1 MAENFINLD
10 RNTPMLLPADLR
22 DWVEEND
29 LVHFILEVV
38 AEIPSRQA
46 QVNTR
51 GTGSAQYPPSAML
64 ALLLYCYS
72 QGIYSSRKIERAT
85 HTHIGVRYLMANHH
99 PDHDTIA
106 SFRQRNKDYVKHAFV
121 TTVRIA
127 QELGLTNLGTM
138 AIDGTSL
145 RANAGRKTSMTYDQ
159 LEQLAIGLCEERM
172 ERAAQADEQEQDAQM
187 EAHTHSRGTIQNAL
201 AKINRNYEQR
211 RKDRETM
218 RAQVERSGVG
228 TLPQILPEKVAP
240 EKLVNVV
247 DPDCHVMKMKEGYC
261 AAGYNA
267 QVAVDTQ
274 SHLITAALIA
284 DSSIDSHQ
292 ILPVV
297 QAALENSGGAV
308 EVAVADA
315 GYDNN
320 HQIDQL
326 KQLYGVCA
334 VVAVKDPHRLG
345 KRFLQTRQRQ
355 RVRRLKIDRI
365 KELATPEGRNLM
377 HKRRTTVE
385 TVFGT
390 LKHAM
395 KFREFLTRGRENVAN
410 EWNLVSAAYNLKRLT
425 RLGA

>member
-1 MAENFINLD
+1 MAENFVCID
-10 RNTPMLLPADLR
+10 RTTPMLLPPDLR
-22 DWVEEND
+22 DWVEDND

-38 AEIPSRQA
+38 AEIPDHQA
-46 QVNTR
+46 SVNPR
-51 GTGSAQYPPSAML
+51 GSGSAQYPPSAML
-64 ALLLYCYS
+64 ALLLYCYT

-106 SFRQRNKDYVKHAFV
+106 RFRQRNKAYIKHAFV
-121 TTVRIA
+121 TTIRVA

-145 RANAGRKTSMTYDQ
+145 RASAGRKTSMTYDH
-159 LEQLAIGLCEERM
+159 LEQVAIGLCEERM
-172 ERAAQADEQEQDAQM
+172 EWAAQADEQEKHGPRK
-187 EAHTHSRGTIQNAL
+187 AHPCSRDTIHNAL
-201 AKINRNYEQR
+201 VKINRNHEER
-211 RKDRETM
+211 RKGRENM
-218 RAQVERSGVG
+218 RVQVERSGVG
-228 TLPQILPEKVAP
+228 TLPQLLPEKVAP
-240 EKLVNVV
+240 AKVVNVV

-267 QVAVDTQ
+267 QVAVDTK

-297 QAALENSGGAV
+297 EAAQQNSAGAIAV
-308 EVAVADA
+308 VVADA

-320 HQIDQL
+320 HQIHQV
-326 KQLYGVCA
+326 KQLYGVRS
-334 VVAVKDPHRLG
+334 VVGVQDPHRLG
-345 KRFLQTRQRQ
+345 ETHAQSRQRQ

-365 KELATPEGRNLM
+365 KELATAEGKSLM
-377 HKRRTTVE
+377 RKRRSTVE
-385 TVFGT
+385 AAFGII
-390 LKHAM
+390 KHAM

-410 EWNLVSAAYNLKRLT
+410 EWTLISAAYNLKRLT
-425 RLGA
+425 GLRA

>member
-1 MAENFINLD
+1 MAENLIDID
-10 RNTPMLLPADLR
+10 RNTPMLLPPDLR
-22 DWVEEND
+22 DWVENND
-29 LVHFILEVV
+29 LVHFILEMV
-38 AEIPSRQA
+38 AEIPNHQA
-46 QVNTR
+46 CINPR

-106 SFRQRNKDYVKHAFV
+106 CFRQRNKAYIKHAFV
-121 TTVRIA
+121 TTIRVA

-145 RANAGRKTSMTYDQ
+145 RASAGRKTSMTYGY
-159 LEQLAIGLCEERM
+159 LEQLAIDLCEERM
-172 ERAAQADEQEQDAQM
+172 ELAAQADEQEKAAPRK
-187 EAHTHSRGTIQNAL
+187 AHTHSRKTIRNAL
-201 AKINRNYEQR
+201 AKINHNHEKQRNN
-211 RKDRETM
+211 RENM
-218 RAQVERSGVG
+218 RIQVERSGVG
-228 TLPQILPEKVAP
+228 TLPQIPPEKVAP
-240 EKLVNVV
+240 EKVVNVV
-247 DPDCHVMKMKEGYC
+247 DPDCHVMRMKEGFC

-274 SHLITAALIA
+274 SKLITAALIA

-292 ILPVV
+292 ILPVA
-297 QAALENSGGAV
+297 QAALQNSAGAV
-308 EVAVADA
+308 KVVVADA

-320 HQIDQL
+320 HQIHQL
-326 KQLYGVCA
+326 KQLHGVRA

-345 KRFLQTRQRQ
+345 KRFAQTRQRQ
-355 RVRRLKIDRI
+355 RVRKLKIDRI

-377 HKRRTTVE
+377 SKRNTTVE
-385 TVFGT
+385 AAIGII
-390 LKHAM
+390 KHVM

-410 EWNLVSAAYNLKRLT
+410 EWNLISAAFNLKRLT
-425 RLGA
+425 VLRA

>member
-1 MAENFINLD
+1 VRRI
-10 RNTPMLLPADLR
+10 
-22 DWVEEND
+22 
-29 LVHFILEVV
+29 VV
-38 AEIPSRQA
+38 C
-46 QVNTR
+46 
-51 GTGSAQYPPSAML
+51 TGPCRS
-64 ALLLYCYS
+64 
-72 QGIYSSRKIERAT
+72 
-85 HTHIGVRYLMANHH
+85 YLMANHH

-106 SFRQRNKDYVKHAFV
+106 RFRQRNKAYIKHAFV
-121 TTVRIA
+121 TTVRVA

-145 RANAGRKTSMTYDQ
+145 RASAGRKTSMTYDQ

-172 ERAAQADEQEQDAQM
+172 EQAAQADEQERDAQLT
-187 EAHTHSRGTIQNAL
+187 AAPPSRGTIHKAL
-201 AKINRNYEQR
+201 TKINRNHEEQR
-211 RKDRETM
+211 RKRENM
-218 RAQVERSGVG
+218 RAQVEQSGVG
-228 TLPQILPEKVAP
+228 TLPQLLPERVVPEKV
-240 EKLVNVV
+240 VNVV

-297 QAALENSGGAV
+297 QAALQNSEGAV
-308 EVAVADA
+308 EVVVADA

-345 KRFLQTRQRQ
+345 KRFAQTRQRQ

-377 HKRRTTVE
+377 NKSRTTVE
-385 TVFGT
+385 TSFGII
-390 LKHAM
+390 KHVM
-395 KFREFLTRGRENVAN
+395 KFREFLTRGREMWPTNGTS
-410 EWNLVSAAYNLKRLT
+410 SAQPT
-425 RLGA
+425 I

>member
-1 MAENFINLD
+1 MAENFINID
-10 RNTPMLLPADLR
+10 RNTPMLLPPDLR

-38 AEIPSRQA
+38 AEIPSHQA
-46 QVNTR
+46 SVNPR
-51 GTGSAQYPPSAML
+51 GTGSAQYPPNAML

-106 SFRQRNKDYVKHAFV
+106 SFRQRNKDYIKHAFV

-159 LEQLAIGLCEERM
+159 LEQLAIGLCEERI
-172 ERAAQADEQEQDAQM
+172 EQAAQADEQEKDAQIK
-187 EAHTHSRGTIQNAL
+187 APTHSRGTIRNAL
-201 AKINRNYEQR
+201 AKINRNHEER
-211 RKDRETM
+211 RKEREAM

-240 EKLVNVV
+240 DKVVNVA

-297 QAALENSGGAV
+297 RAALENSGGAV
-308 EVAVADA
+308 EVVVADA

-326 KQLYGVCA
+326 KQLYGVSA
-334 VVAVKDPHRLG
+334 VVAVKDPHRLS

-365 KELATPEGRNLM
+365 KELTTPEGRNLM

-385 TVFGT
+385 AAFGII
-390 LKHAM
+390 KHVM

-410 EWNLVSAAYNLKRLT
+410 EWNLISAAYNLKRLT
-425 RLGA
+425 GLRV

>member
-1 MAENFINLD
+1 MAENFVCID
-10 RNTPMLLPADLR
+10 RNTPMLLPLDLR
-22 DWVEEND
+22 DWVEDND

-38 AEIPSRQA
+38 AEIPDHQA
-46 QVNTR
+46 SVNPR

-106 SFRQRNKDYVKHAFV
+106 RFRQRNKTYIKHAFV
-121 TTVRIA
+121 TTIRVA

-172 ERAAQADEQEQDAQM
+172 ERAAQADEQEKDASM
-187 EAHTHSRGTIQNAL
+187 KATPHSRGTVHNAL
-201 AKINRNYEQR
+201 AKINRNHEEQR
-211 RKDRETM
+211 KKRETM
-218 RAQVERSGVG
+218 RAQVEQSGVG

-240 EKLVNVV
+240 EKVVNVV

-267 QVAVDTQ
+267 QIAVDTQ
-274 SHLITAALIA
+274 SNLITAALIA

-292 ILPVV
+292 MLPVV
-297 QAALENSGGAV
+297 QAALQNSAGAV
-308 EVAVADA
+308 EVVVADA

-320 HQIDQL
+320 HQIHQL
-326 KQLYGVCA
+326 KELYGVRS
-334 VVAVKDPHRLG
+334 VVGVQDPHRLG
-345 KRFLQTRQRQ
+345 ETHKQTRRRQ

-365 KELATPEGRNLM
+365 KELATPVGRNLM
-377 HKRRTTVE
+377 SKRKSTVE
-385 TVFGT
+385 TVFGII
-390 LKHAM
+390 KHAM

-410 EWNLVSAAYNLKRLT
+410 EWNLISAAYNLKRLT
-425 RLGA
+425 GLRA